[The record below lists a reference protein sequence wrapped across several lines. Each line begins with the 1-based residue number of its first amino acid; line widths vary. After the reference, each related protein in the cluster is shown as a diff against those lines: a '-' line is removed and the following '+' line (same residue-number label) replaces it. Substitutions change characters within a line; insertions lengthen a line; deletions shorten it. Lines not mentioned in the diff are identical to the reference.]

1 MGNLSDTVGRRPVY
15 VLCFAIY
22 FCANVGLAIQR
33 NYWALLMFRVMQ
45 STGISATIALSNAV
59 AADTVTSA
67 ERGTYLGIA
76 SLGGILGPALGP
88 TLGGLIS
95 KYWGWHGIF
104 WFLAMLSGFL
114 LLLMLLLFPE
124 TGRHMVGDGSIPPP
138 TWSRSLLDI
147 ISDRRKQ
154 SQRINREEEYAH
166 RDQLSKK
173 RRVRFPNP
181 FNTLRLLF
189 ELPTGIVLLV
199 NGIFFGAYY
208 AIVSTVPVHF
218 ANSYGLNDLQ
228 IGLMYIPIGLG
239 TICSSFTNG
248 KLIDWNFKRIADHNG
263 GMPGMK
269 NGKQDLTMFPI
280 EQARLQLAIPTSII
294 SALFIVAYGWYLHY
308 GGPLPFAIALL
319 FFIGYFMTAS
329 YNVMN
334 VLIVDLNYDAPATA
348 TAANNF
354 VRCFIGAASTAGII
368 PLLDLL
374 GKGSSYSI
382 VAGICTG
389 IIPLSFLVYS
399 FGLQWRQERDE
410 RKQEILAG

>member
-374 GKGSSYSI
+374 GKGPSYSI

>member
-308 GGPLPFAIALL
+308 EGPLPFAIALL

-374 GKGSSYSI
+374 GKGPSYSI